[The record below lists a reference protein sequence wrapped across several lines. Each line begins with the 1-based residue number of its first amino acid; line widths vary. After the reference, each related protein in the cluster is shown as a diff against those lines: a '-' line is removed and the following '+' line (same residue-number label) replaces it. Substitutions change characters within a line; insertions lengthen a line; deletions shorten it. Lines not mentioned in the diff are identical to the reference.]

1 MERGA
6 KGGDNLHY
14 YKELQSDGFL
24 AALLT
29 YDTAPL
35 STTNPLIVEISEEEY
50 SALLDEI
57 ISSVQPEELEET
69 DEISA
74 EEALYIILGVST

>member
-1 MERGA
+1 M
-6 KGGDNLHY
+6 Y
-14 YKELQSDGFL
+14 FYKELQSDGNL

-29 YDTAPL
+29 YDNAPL

-50 SALLDEI
+50 SSLLDEI
-57 ISSVQPEELEET
+57 ISSVQLEELEET

-74 EEALYIILGVST
+74 EEALDIILGVST